1 MATSN
6 LLAVGWLLALPGA
19 IANSIQLV
27 ERVLARRQRIRG
39 IEQAIPIRKKF
50 PRIFVAL
57 TVLMLVGIAFSLGSW
72 LARRVQSRQTP
83 GPSPPPVQAVP
94 PEAAP
99 KITLSPK
106 PTTRAS
112 TPRSL
117 RRQPPTNTP
126 AVIQKGT
133 DNDQTVI
140 QGGAVLQ
147 QNSTGDCS
155 PNIIGSGNTNTCNE
169 QPKVLASKQQLK
181 ASGNPAMPWVV
192 EFTISTS
199 ALTQTGDLQ
208 LKCSGPALLAAISRI
223 NPMEFI
229 SGSNGPLKDDPTTV
243 VYELGPEMLSPG
255 KLVSIAVYSRAPV
268 SVLSGTIGPNR
279 IIF

>member
-19 IANSIQLV
+19 IVNSIQLV
-27 ERVLARRQRIRG
+27 ERVLARRQRRRG
-39 IEQAIPIRKKF
+39 IEQAVPIRKKF
-50 PRIFVAL
+50 PRIFRAL
-57 TVLMLVGIAFSLGSW
+57 TVLMLFGIAFALGSW
-72 LARRVQSRQTP
+72 LARRVQSRPTP
-83 GPSPPPVQAVP
+83 GPSHPSIQVAPPKMPLPQSTTPMSTRGNLHREP
-94 PEAAP
+94 PKNAP
-99 KITLSPK
+99 GI
-106 PTTRAS
+106 A
-112 TPRSL
+112 
-117 RRQPPTNTP
+117 
-126 AVIQKGT
+126 QKGG
-133 DNDQTVI
+133 DKNPTVI
-140 QGGAVLQ
+140 QGGAVVQ

-169 QPKVLASKQQLK
+169 QPKVLASKQELK

-199 ALTQTGDLQ
+199 ALVQTGDLR

-223 NPMEFI
+223 NPMGFS
-229 SGSNGPLKDDPTTV
+229 SGTNGPLKDDPTTV

-255 KLVSIAVYSRAPV
+255 KSVSIAVYSRVPV
-268 SVLSGTIGPNR
+268 TVLSGTIGPNR